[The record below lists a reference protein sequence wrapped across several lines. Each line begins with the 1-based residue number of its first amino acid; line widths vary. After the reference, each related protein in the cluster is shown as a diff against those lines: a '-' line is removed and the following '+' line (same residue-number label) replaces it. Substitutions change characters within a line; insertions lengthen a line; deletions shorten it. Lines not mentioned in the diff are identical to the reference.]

1 MTVIPLNREAE
12 QAEQVAPPRSST
24 PRYPL
29 GWLRGLAALCVVF
42 FHAYQHNRDPE
53 TWAWPFSGA
62 AHQAMLGTDL
72 FVHAPADPCGRAVLE
87 ERALALRAVDAQVGA
102 RAGGLRRGRTGGA
115 GRDRGE
121 EHTGQRSVH
130 GAGPR

>member
-42 FHAYQHNRDPE
+42 SHAYQHNRDPE

-62 AHQAMLGTDL
+62 ASLS
-72 FVHAPADPCGRAVLE
+72 
-87 ERALALRAVDAQVGA
+87 
-102 RAGGLRRGRTGGA
+102 
-115 GRDRGE
+115 
-121 EHTGQRSVH
+121 RSS
-130 GAGPR
+130 